1 MTLDLLGGANWQ
13 TVGLFLAILI
23 FASWYLAKAN
33 NRGGDSIASNFTLLD
48 LIADDGK
55 LNRRELRAVGVWLIC
70 TAIVVN
76 QTIKGDI
83 TWEWMVAYA
92 TLFFAEK
99 GIDVFKSTT
108 IRKAEINRGRREDV
122 DLDTGISPEEMTV
135 EEQEAAQSQKERR
148 SSLFK

>member
-1 MTLDLLGGANWQ
+1 MVESVLGNANWQ
-13 TVGLFLAILI
+13 TVLLFLSILL
-23 FASWYLAKAN
+23 FAAWYLARAN
-33 NRGGDSIASNFTLLD
+33 NKGGESIYSNFNLLD

-76 QTIKGDI
+76 QTIAGEI

-99 GIDVFKSTT
+99 GIDVFKTTT

-122 DLDTGISPEEMTV
+122 DIDTGISPEEMTV
-135 EEQEAAQSQKERR
+135 EEQEAAQSRKERR
-148 SSLFK
+148 SSLLR

>member
-1 MTLDLLGGANWQ
+1 MIDALLGGANWQ
-13 TVGLFLAILI
+13 TVALFVTILI
-23 FASWYLAKAN
+23 CASWYLARAN
-33 NRGGDSIASNFTLLD
+33 NKVASIYSNFTLLD

-55 LNRRELRAVGVWLIC
+55 LNRREIRAVGVWLIC

-99 GIDVFKSTT
+99 SIDVFKSTT

-122 DLDTGISPEEMTV
+122 DIDTGISPEEMTV
-135 EEQEAAQSQKERR
+135 EEQEAAQTRKERR
-148 SSLFK
+148 SSSLFK